1 MPGIGL
7 GIRESETL
15 HSHSKA
21 ACHLEEGSDVIMPDI
36 DLGLATDWNEGDT
49 HGRVKLRQNQVYP
62 TSPKK
67 DVLISSPVS
76 IELCVNTNYSTS
88 QEADKIFFTTHH
100 GSQKKIIA
108 VLDSEGNLAIAGR
121 VMEQQSLKYH

>member
-1 MPGIGL
+1 
-7 GIRESETL
+7 
-15 HSHSKA
+15 
-21 ACHLEEGSDVIMPDI
+21 MPDV

-49 HGRVKLRQNQVYP
+49 HGRIRLRQNQQYP
-62 TSPKK
+62 NSPKR

-76 IELCVNTNYSTS
+76 IELSVNTNHSTS

-108 VLDSEGNLAIAGR
+108 ILDSAGNLHIAGR
-121 VMEQQSLKYH
+121 LIEGQTNLSYR